1 MRKAATNA
9 NRMSGWGDSLVH
21 HLPANSRRQRKRQA
35 SKRRRAMLRR
45 ELLDFDFEE

>member
-9 NRMSGWGDSLVH
+9 NRMSGWGDSLFIN
-21 HLPANSRRQRKRQA
+21 LSASSRRQRKRQA

-45 ELLDFDFEE
+45 ELLCFDFDE